1 MGTTKEALMS
11 LAHRAV
17 AMMLPVTDVDRART
31 FYAESLGLD
40 FTGTNDEGSAMF
52 ALDGGTTLVLLPRPD
67 SHPSESTAMSF
78 EVDDV
83 SSEISALKDR
93 GVTFEDYDLPDFRTV
108 DHVCEFGDER
118 AAWFKDPDGN
128 VLCLHQTVT

>member
-1 MGTTKEALMS
+1 MT
-11 LAHRAV
+11 LAHRSV

-40 FTGTNDEGSAMF
+40 YTGTNDEGSAIF
-52 ALDGGTTLVLLPRPD
+52 ALSGGSTLLLLPRPEGTR
-67 SHPSESTAMSF
+67 SESTAMSF

-83 SSEISALKDR
+83 ASEVAALEGR
-93 GVTFEDYDLPDFRTV
+93 GVVFEDYDLPDLKTV
-108 DHVCEFGDER
+108 DHVCEFGTEK

-128 VLCLHQTVT
+128 VLCVHQNLP

>member
-1 MGTTKEALMS
+1 METTKEALMS

-17 AMMLPVTDVDRART
+17 AMMLPVTDVDRARS
-31 FYAESLGLD
+31 FYDESLGLD
-40 FTGTNDEGSAMF
+40 YTGTNDEGSAMF

-67 SHPSESTAMSF
+67 SRPSESTAMSF

-83 SSEISALKDR
+83 SSEISALEGR
-93 GVTFEDYDLPDFRTV
+93 GVTFEDYDLPDFKTV

-128 VLCLHQTVT
+128 VLCLHQALT